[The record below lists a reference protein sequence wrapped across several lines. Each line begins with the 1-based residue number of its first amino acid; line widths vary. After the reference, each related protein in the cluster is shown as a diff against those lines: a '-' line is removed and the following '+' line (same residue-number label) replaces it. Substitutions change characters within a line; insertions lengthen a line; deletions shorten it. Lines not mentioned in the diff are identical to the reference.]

1 VPDLNVP
8 VLIVG
13 GGPVGLMLSM
23 ELASR
28 GIANLLV
35 NDADTPST
43 HPKGNSLNC
52 RTMEHLR
59 RLGIADEIRQTGLY
73 PEHPTD
79 VVYLT
84 RFTGHELA
92 RLNMPAGKSK
102 IDNPGPWG
110 DTLLTPEPMHR
121 SNQFYF
127 EPLFKTHAESC
138 ANSDVR
144 FGWQLTS
151 FEDFEDRVEAEIEEL
166 STGKTVSVRCNYLV
180 GCDGSRSIVR
190 RQLGYHFSGRTSS
203 GGDFYDGDMI
213 SAYFSAPGVYDAL
226 AMPIGWKYYTINNDI
241 RTDCITLDGK
251 GEFMM
256 LAEMPEGE
264 TIDSIDVVNIFRG
277 AVGADIEVE
286 LKSSVAWLAG
296 LAMTAD
302 GYQRGRVLLAGDSV
316 HLFTPAGGFGFNTG
330 IDDAVNIAWKIAA
343 TLHGWGG
350 PKLVETYEIERRPI
364 GIRNTNESGRLTA
377 QVGSLNF
384 PTNIEDG
391 DDAGAGA
398 RLAFK
403 DKLYIFKEEFA
414 SIGIQLGARYDSSPI
429 VVGDGSTPPPDEAAV
444 YRPTACPGGR
454 APHYWM
460 EERSS
465 LFDQVGSWF
474 TVLRL
479 GATAPAV
486 DGLVA
491 AAESAGI
498 PIKVLNAG
506 EDAARDLYER
516 DLAIIR
522 PDQHVAWRANETPD
536 DPAALWATIT
546 GH

>member
-1 VPDLNVP
+1 MHVP

-13 GGPVGLMLSM
+13 GGPVGLVLSM

-28 GIANLLV
+28 GIQNLLV
-35 NDADTPST
+35 NDGETLSR

-59 RLGIADEIRQTGLY
+59 RLGFAHEIRKTGLY

-79 VVYLT
+79 VVYVT
-84 RFTGHELA
+84 RLAGHELA

-102 IDNPGPWG
+102 IKNPGPWG

-127 EPLFKTHAESC
+127 EPLLKSHAERHTK
-138 ANSDVR
+138 SDIR
-144 FGWQLTS
+144 FGWRLTWFDDS
-151 FEDFEDRVEAEIEEL
+151 GQCVDAEIEEL
-166 STGKTVSVRCNYLV
+166 ATGKVLSVQCEYLV
-180 GCDGSRSIVR
+180 GCDGSRSMVR
-190 RQLGYHFSGRTSS
+190 RQLGCHFTGRTSS

-256 LAEMPEGE
+256 LAEMPAGM
-264 TIDSIDVVNIFRG
+264 TIESIDAVRIFRE
-277 AVGADIEVE
+277 AVGANIDIE
-286 LKSSVAWLAG
+286 LKSCVAWLAG

-330 IDDAVNIAWKIAA
+330 IDDVVNLAWKLAA
-343 TLHGWGG
+343 ALQGWGG
-350 PKLVETYEIERRPI
+350 PRLLGTYETERRPI

-377 QVGSLNF
+377 QVGGLKF
-384 PTNIEDG
+384 PANIEDE
-391 DDAGAGA
+391 DAAGAEA
-398 RLAFK
+398 RRAFQ

-414 SIGIQLGARYDSSPI
+414 SIGIQLGARYDGSPI
-429 VVGDGSTPPPDEAAV
+429 VISDGTAPPPDEAAD

-454 APHYWM
+454 APHYWV
-460 EERSS
+460 EERAS
-465 LFDQVGSWF
+465 LFDKLGPWF
-474 TVLRL
+474 TLLRL
-479 GATAPAV
+479 GPAAPST

-491 AAESAGI
+491 AAKESGI
-498 PIKVLNAG
+498 PLKVLDVV
-506 EDAARDLYER
+506 EDRVRDLYER

-522 PDQHVAWRANETPD
+522 PDQHVAWRGNHSPD
-536 DPAALWATIT
+536 APEALWATIT

>member
-1 VPDLNVP
+1 M
-8 VLIVG
+8 LIVG
-13 GGPVGLMLSM
+13 GGPVGLVLSM

-35 NDADTPST
+35 NDAETPSR

-59 RLGIADEIRQTGLY
+59 RLGFADEIRQTGLY

-79 VVYLT
+79 VVYVT

-102 IDNPGPWG
+102 IEKPGPWG

-127 EPLFKTHAESC
+127 EPLLKTHADSY
-138 ANSDVR
+138 AKSDIR
-144 FGWQLTS
+144 FGWQLTR
-151 FEDFEDRVEAEIEEL
+151 FEDFEDWVEAEIEEL
-166 STGKTVSVRCNYLV
+166 STGKALSIRCEYLV
-180 GCDGSRSIVR
+180 GCDGSRSMVR

-256 LAEMPEGE
+256 LAEMPAGK
-264 TIDSIDVVNIFRG
+264 TIESIDAVRIIRE
-277 AVGADIEVE
+277 AVGADIEIE
-286 LKSSVAWLAG
+286 LKSCVAWLAG
-296 LAMTAD
+296 LAMAAD
-302 GYQRGRVLLAGDSV
+302 GYQRGRVLLAGDSI

-330 IDDAVNIAWKIAA
+330 IDDVVNLAWKIAA
-343 TLHGWGG
+343 TLQGWGG
-350 PKLVETYEIERRPI
+350 PRLVEAYETERRPI

-377 QVGSLNF
+377 QVGGLKIPS
-384 PTNIEDG
+384 NIEDE
-391 DDAGAGA
+391 DDAGVEA

-403 DKLYIFKEEFA
+403 DKLYIYKEEFA
-414 SIGIQLGARYDSSPI
+414 SIGIQLGARYDGSPI
-429 VVGDGSTPPPDEAAV
+429 VVGDGTTPPPDEAAV

-454 APHYWM
+454 APHYWAK
-460 EERSS
+460 ERAS
-465 LFDQVGSWF
+465 LFDQFGFWF

-479 GATAPAV
+479 GPTAPAI
-486 DGLVA
+486 DGLVV
-491 AAESAGI
+491 AAENVGI
-498 PIKVLNAG
+498 PLKVLDVI

-522 PDQHVAWRANETPD
+522 PDQHVAWRVNQPPD
-536 DPAALWATIT
+536 DPEALWATIT

>member
-1 VPDLNVP
+1 MPDLKVP

-28 GIANLLV
+28 GIGNLLI
-35 NDADTPST
+35 NDSETPST

-84 RFTGHELA
+84 RFTGYELA
-92 RLNMPAGKSK
+92 RLKMPAGKSK

-127 EPLFKTHAESC
+127 EPLFKIHAESY
-138 ANSDVR
+138 AKSDVR
-144 FGWQLTS
+144 FGWQLTR
-151 FEDFEDRVEAEIEEL
+151 FENFEDRVEAEIEEL
-166 STGKTVSVRCNYLV
+166 SNGRTVSVHCDYLV

-203 GGDFYDGDMI
+203 GGDFYDGGMI

-256 LAEMPEGE
+256 LAEMPKGE
-264 TIDSIDVVNIFRG
+264 TIDSIDVVRIFRG
-277 AVGADIEVE
+277 AIGADIDVE
-286 LKSSVAWLAG
+286 LKSCVAWLAG

-343 TLHGWGG
+343 TLRGWGG
-350 PKLVETYEIERRPI
+350 PKLLETYETERRPI
-364 GIRNTNESGRLTA
+364 GIRNTNESGRLTS
-377 QVGSLNF
+377 QVGGLNF
-384 PTNIEDG
+384 PPNIEDE
-391 DDAGAGA
+391 DDAGVRA

-403 DKLYIFKEEFA
+403 EKLYIFKEEFA

-429 VVGDGSTPPPDEAAV
+429 VVGDGSTSPPDEAAV
-444 YRPTACPGGR
+444 YKPTACPGGR

-460 EERSS
+460 EERVS
-465 LFDQVGSWF
+465 LFDQLGSWF
-474 TVLRL
+474 TLLRL
-479 GATAPAV
+479 GPTAPAA

-498 PIKVLNAG
+498 PLKVLDAREG
-506 EDAARDLYER
+506 AARDLYER